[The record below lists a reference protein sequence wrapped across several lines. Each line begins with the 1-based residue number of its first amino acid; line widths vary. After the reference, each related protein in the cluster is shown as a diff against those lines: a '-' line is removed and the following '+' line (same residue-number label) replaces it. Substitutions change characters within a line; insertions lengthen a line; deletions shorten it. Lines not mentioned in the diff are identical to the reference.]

1 MCALACATS
10 TAMAQQPAPA
20 KRPVTKADS
29 AAADSLAL
37 VREMEKLQ
45 ATAPTPAAP
54 RATGAKIMPDI
65 SVVGDL
71 VGDFSPDGSTQESG
85 ARLGVREI
93 ELAVQSVVDPYFR
106 GDVYLGFSDVEGAR
120 IEQAYMTTTA
130 LPWGLQAR
138 IGRFLMPVGKQTTT
152 HRHDLHTVEYPL
164 VIQRFLGEEGL
175 KGTGLSVSK
184 VLAPFGFYQELQ
196 LSAVDRFGEKDDA
209 PQSETPPNKQLDGMG
224 YAARLRNYWDLSQS
238 ANLELSASAITGK
251 REQPALAA
259 AAPDAVITAV
269 NARQSVLGAD
279 VTFRW
284 RPLQQGLYKSF
295 ILQAELMHQR
305 NERIDASA
313 VPGVYEGPDRDFTG
327 GYVFARWQVGRRL
340 YIGGRFDSLQD
351 PELGGGTLTAG
362 SGVLEYF
369 PSEFS
374 KLVASFERLTPSG
387 GPATNRLLLQ
397 ATFAVGPHKPHPF

>member
-1 MCALACATS
+1 MCALACAAS
-10 TAMAQQPAPA
+10 TAMAQQPTPA

-29 AAADSLAL
+29 IAADSIAL

-45 ATAPTPAAP
+45 ATAPASAAP
-54 RATGAKIMPDI
+54 RAPGAKIMPDI

-71 VGDFSPDGSTQESG
+71 VGDLSAGGSTQESG
-85 ARLGVREI
+85 ARLGVREV
-93 ELAVQSVVDPYFR
+93 ELAIQSVVDPYFR

-152 HRHDLHTVEYPL
+152 HRHDLHTIEYPW
-164 VIQRFLGEEGL
+164 VIQSFLGAEGL
-175 KGTGLSVSK
+175 KGTGLTVSK

-196 LSAVDRFGEKDDA
+196 LSAVDRFGEKDEA
-209 PQSETPPNKQLDGMG
+209 LQSETAPNKQLDGMG

-259 AAPDAVITAV
+259 PAHDAGITAV

-279 VTFRW
+279 LTFRW

-295 ILQAELMHQR
+295 ILQAEVMHQQ
-305 NERIDASA
+305 NERINAAS
-313 VPGVYEGPDRDFTG
+313 VPGVYQGPDRDFTG

-351 PELGGGTLTAG
+351 PGLGGGTLTAG
-362 SGVLEYF
+362 SGVLEFF

-374 KLVASFERLTPSG
+374 KLVASFERMSPSG
-387 GPATNRLLLQ
+387 SPATNRLLLQ

>member
-10 TAMAQQPAPA
+10 TAVAQQPAPA

-65 SVVGDL
+65 SLVGDL
-71 VGDFSPDGSTQESG
+71 VGDLSPDGSTQESG
-85 ARLGVREI
+85 ARLGVREL
-93 ELAVQSVVDPYFR
+93 ELAVQSAVDPYFR

-138 IGRFLMPVGKQTTT
+138 LGRFLMPVGKQTTT
-152 HRHDLHTVEYPL
+152 HRHDLHTVEYPF

-196 LSAVDRFGEKDDA
+196 LSAVDRFGEKDEA
-209 PQSETPPNKQLDGMG
+209 LQSETAPNKQLDGMG

-251 REQPALAA
+251 REQPALGA

-279 VTFRW
+279 LTFRW

-305 NERIDASA
+305 NERIDASS
-313 VPGVYEGPDRDFTG
+313 VPGAYEGPDRDFTG

-362 SGVLEYF
+362 SGVLQYF

-374 KLVASFERLTPSG
+374 KLVASFERQTPSG
-387 GPATNRLLLQ
+387 GPAINRLLLQ

>member
-209 PQSETPPNKQLDGMG
+209 LQSKTPPNKQLDGMG

>member
-20 KRPVTKADS
+20 KLPVTKADS

-45 ATAPTPAAP
+45 ATAPAPAAP
-54 RATGAKIMPDI
+54 RATGAKVMPDI

-85 ARLGVREI
+85 ARLGVREL

-196 LSAVDRFGEKDDA
+196 LSAVDRFGEKDGA
-209 PQSETPPNKQLDGMG
+209 LQSETPPNKQLDGMG